1 MLQRRIDLVDR
12 DHERALL
19 RALFEREEPSI
30 ALVTGRRRVGKT
42 FLLTRTWPE
51 DQVFLFTA
59 TATTPE
65 QNRRQLLLDLASWS
79 GEDIEPD
86 DFPTWRSVFDLI
98 WRLRDPNRWWSCST
112 SSSTWP
118 ARNGDWRR

>member
-1 MLQRRIDLVDR
+1 MLHRSIDLVDR

-19 RALFEREEPSI
+19 RALLERKEPSI

-79 GEDIEPD
+79 GEEIEPD
-86 DFPTWRSVFDLI
+86 DYPTWRSVFDLC
-98 WRLRDPNRWWSCST
+98 WNGAPMLARWCWC
-112 SSSTWP
+112 
-118 ARNGDWRR
+118 